1 MCCPNKDLYV
11 CVVTYHINPGGGA
24 VDNTIMRRRRSQRC
38 LYPLQ
43 DSAYQHCQQLMVPS
57 SSQNVGP
64 YYQHIRSV
72 SRPSQS
78 VRVTVWT
85 ISQVR

>member
-1 MCCPNKDLYV
+1 MCCLNKDLYV

-24 VDNTIMRRRRSQRC
+24 VDSTLMRRRRSQQC

-57 SSQNVGP
+57 SHKMLAPIINMSDQ
-64 YYQHIRSV
+64 SAD
-72 SRPSQS
+72 SSQS
-78 VRVTVWT
+78 VQVTVWMVN
-85 ISQVR
+85 QVR

>member
-1 MCCPNKDLYV
+1 MCCLNKDLYV
-11 CVVTYHINPGGGA
+11 RVVTYHVNPGCGA

-38 LYPLQ
+38 LYPIQ
-43 DSAYQHCQQLMVPS
+43 DYAYQHCQQLMVPP

-64 YYQHIRSV
+64 YYQHVRSV

-78 VRVTVWT
+78 VQVTVWMV
-85 ISQVR
+85 SQVR